1 MDAIISFFQYIQSL
15 GVSVMMPI
23 IICILALCFRV
34 KPGDAIRAGLTVGVA
49 FIGLNLV
56 IGIFGNNLGPTVQHI
71 AELYGLE
78 LSVIDVGW
86 PGVSAIAYASA
97 AGALV
102 IPLCLLTNAVMLML
116 KLTQT
121 MDVDIWNFWHY
132 ALVAAFVEILTGN
145 IVLSLIV
152 AMLNFAIVLVIADNF
167 VDGLEETNGLP
178 GISIPNAFAAA
189 FAPVAL
195 VINKVIDLI
204 PGVRDIDIDF
214 TKLQEKAGVFGEP
227 IFIGTV
233 LGALLG
239 IVAQEDF
246 ASICTL
252 AITMGAVLV
261 LIPKM
266 AALLMDGLLPI
277 SNAASDFMQEH
288 FAGRGKIYIG
298 LDSAVAIGHPVTL
311 SVSLILVPIVVFLAV
326 IIPGNKMVPFV
337 DLAVIPY
344 MFALITPMVRGNG
357 FRCLVI
363 GALVLAVG
371 LLFSTDLA
379 GLTTTMAANANI
391 ALPAGAT
398 QISSICDGSSPL
410 LWLFVKLMEL
420 GIPGIVVIF
429 AGTIALCVWNRMRI
443 VKEAAAASVEASGAE
458 GR

>member
-1 MDAIISFFQYIQSL
+1 MEAIISFFSYIQSL

-23 IICILALCFRV
+23 IIFVLALCFRV
-34 KPGDAIRAGLTVGVA
+34 KLGNAIRSGLIVGVA
-49 FIGLNLV
+49 FLGLNLV
-56 IGIFGNNLGPTVQHI
+56 IGLLGDNLGSAVQRI
-71 AELYGLE
+71 AEIYGLE
-78 LSVIDVGW
+78 LTVTDVGW

-97 AGALV
+97 AGVLI
-102 IPLCLLTNAVMLML
+102 IPLCLITNAVMLML

-132 ALVAAFVEILTGN
+132 ALVAAFVEILTG
-145 IVLSLIV
+145 SLPLALFV
-152 AMLNFAIVLVIADNF
+152 AMLNFAIVLIIADNF

-178 GISIPNAFAAA
+178 GVSIPNAFAAA
-189 FAPVAL
+189 FAPIAL
-195 VINKVIDLI
+195 LINKLLDKIPVI
-204 PGVRDIDIDF
+204 RDIDLDF
-214 TKLQEKAGVFGEP
+214 GHLQEKLGVFGEP

-233 LGALLG
+233 LGAILG
-239 IVAQEDF
+239 IASQQSFAQ
-246 ASICTL
+246 ITNL

-277 SNAASDFMQEH
+277 SEAAGEFMQKH
-288 FAGRGKIYIG
+288 FADRGKIYIG

-311 SVSLILVPIVVFLAV
+311 SVSLILVPIVVFMAV

-357 FRCLVI
+357 FRCLLI

-379 GLTTTMAANANI
+379 GLTTTMAINAGI
-391 ALPAGAT
+391 DLPAGAA

-410 LWLFVKLMEL
+410 LWVFVKLMEL
-420 GIPGIVVIF
+420 GTVGLVAITAATV
-429 AGTIALCVWNRMRI
+429 ALAIWNRRRI
-443 VKEAAAASVEASGAE
+443 VKESTSESTN
-458 GR
+458 

>member
-1 MDAIISFFQYIQSL
+1 MEAIISFFSYIQSL

-23 IICILALCFRV
+23 IIFVLALCFRV
-34 KPGDAIRAGLTVGVA
+34 KLGNAIRSGLIVGVA
-49 FIGLNLV
+49 FLGLNLV
-56 IGIFGNNLGPTVQHI
+56 IGLLGDNLGSAVQRI
-71 AELYGLE
+71 AEIYGLE
-78 LSVIDVGW
+78 LTVTDVGW

-97 AGALV
+97 AGALI
-102 IPLCLLTNAVMLML
+102 IPLCLITNAVMLML

-132 ALVAAFVEILTGN
+132 ALVAAFVEILTG
-145 IVLSLIV
+145 SLPLALFV
-152 AMLNFAIVLVIADNF
+152 AMLNFAIVLIIADNF

-178 GISIPNAFAAA
+178 GVSIPNAFAAA
-189 FAPVAL
+189 FAPIAL
-195 VINKVIDLI
+195 LINKLLDKIPVI
-204 PGVRDIDIDF
+204 RDIDLDF
-214 TKLQEKAGVFGEP
+214 GHLQEKLGVFGEP

-233 LGALLG
+233 LGAILG
-239 IVAQEDF
+239 IASQQSFAQ
-246 ASICTL
+246 ITNL

-277 SNAASDFMQEH
+277 SEAAGEFMQKH
-288 FAGRGKIYIG
+288 FADRGKIYIG

-311 SVSLILVPIVVFLAV
+311 SVSLILVPIVVFMAV

-357 FRCLVI
+357 FRCLLI

-379 GLTTTMAANANI
+379 GLTTTMAINAGI
-391 ALPAGAT
+391 DLPAGAA

-410 LWLFVKLMEL
+410 LWVFVKLMEL
-420 GIPGIVVIF
+420 GTVGLVAITAATV
-429 AGTIALCVWNRMRI
+429 ALAIWNRRRI
-443 VKEAAAASVEASGAE
+443 VKESTSESTN
-458 GR
+458 

>member
-1 MDAIISFFQYIQSL
+1 MEAIISFFSYIQSL

-23 IICILALCFRV
+23 IIFVLALCFRV
-34 KPGDAIRAGLTVGVA
+34 KLGNAIRSGLIVGVA
-49 FIGLNLV
+49 FLGLNLV
-56 IGIFGNNLGPTVQHI
+56 IGLLGDNLGSAVQRI
-71 AELYGLE
+71 AEIYGLE
-78 LSVIDVGW
+78 LTVTDVGW

-97 AGALV
+97 AGALI
-102 IPLCLLTNAVMLML
+102 IPLCLITNAVMLML

-132 ALVAAFVEILTGN
+132 ALVAAFVEILTG
-145 IVLSLIV
+145 SLPLALFV
-152 AMLNFAIVLVIADNF
+152 AMLNFAIVLIIADNF

-178 GISIPNAFAAA
+178 GVSIPNAFAAA
-189 FAPVAL
+189 FAPIAL
-195 VINKVIDLI
+195 LINKLLDKIPVI
-204 PGVRDIDIDF
+204 RDIDLDF
-214 TKLQEKAGVFGEP
+214 GHLQEKLGVFGEP

-233 LGALLG
+233 LGAILG
-239 IVAQEDF
+239 IASQQSFAQ
-246 ASICTL
+246 ITNL

-277 SNAASDFMQEH
+277 SEAAGEFMQKH
-288 FAGRGKIYIG
+288 FADRGKIYIG

-311 SVSLILVPIVVFLAV
+311 SVSLILVPIVVFMAV

-357 FRCLVI
+357 FRCLLI

-379 GLTTTMAANANI
+379 GLTTTMAINAGI
-391 ALPAGAT
+391 DLPAGAA

-410 LWLFVKLMEL
+410 LWVFVKLMEL
-420 GIPGIVVIF
+420 GIVGLVAITAATV
-429 AGTIALCVWNRMRI
+429 ALAIWNRHRI
-443 VKEAAAASVEASGAE
+443 VKESTSESAN
-458 GR
+458 

>member
-1 MDAIISFFQYIQSL
+1 MEAIISFFSYIQSL

-23 IICILALCFRV
+23 IIFVLALCFRV
-34 KPGDAIRAGLTVGVA
+34 KLGNAIRSGLIVGVA
-49 FIGLNLV
+49 FLGLNLV
-56 IGIFGNNLGPTVQHI
+56 IGLLGDNLGSAVQRI
-71 AELYGLE
+71 AEIYGLE
-78 LSVIDVGW
+78 LTVTDVGW

-97 AGALV
+97 AGALI
-102 IPLCLLTNAVMLML
+102 IPLCLITNAVMLML

-132 ALVAAFVEILTGN
+132 ALVAAFVEILTG
-145 IVLSLIV
+145 SLPLALFV
-152 AMLNFAIVLVIADNF
+152 AMLNFAIVLIIADNF
-167 VDGLEETNGLP
+167 VDGLEETNGLS
-178 GISIPNAFAAA
+178 GVSIPNAFAAA
-189 FAPVAL
+189 FAPIAL
-195 VINKVIDLI
+195 LINKLLDKIPVI
-204 PGVRDIDIDF
+204 RDIDLDF
-214 TKLQEKAGVFGEP
+214 GHLQEKLGVFGEP

-233 LGALLG
+233 LGAILG
-239 IVAQEDF
+239 IASQQSFAQ
-246 ASICTL
+246 ITNL

-277 SNAASDFMQEH
+277 SEAAGEFMQKH
-288 FAGRGKIYIG
+288 FADRGKIYIG

-311 SVSLILVPIVVFLAV
+311 SVSLILVPIVVFMAV

-357 FRCLVI
+357 FRCLLI

-379 GLTTTMAANANI
+379 GLTTTMAINAGI
-391 ALPAGAT
+391 DLPAGAA

-410 LWLFVKLMEL
+410 LWVFVKLMEL
-420 GIPGIVVIF
+420 GTVGLVAITAATV
-429 AGTIALCVWNRMRI
+429 ALAIWNRRRI
-443 VKEAAAASVEASGAE
+443 VKESTSESTN
-458 GR
+458 

>member
-1 MDAIISFFQYIQSL
+1 
-15 GVSVMMPI
+15 
-23 IICILALCFRV
+23 
-34 KPGDAIRAGLTVGVA
+34 
-49 FIGLNLV
+49 
-56 IGIFGNNLGPTVQHI
+56 
-71 AELYGLE
+71 
-78 LSVIDVGW
+78 
-86 PGVSAIAYASA
+86 
-97 AGALV
+97 
-102 IPLCLLTNAVMLML
+102 
-116 KLTQT
+116 
-121 MDVDIWNFWHY
+121 
-132 ALVAAFVEILTGN
+132 
-145 IVLSLIV
+145 
-152 AMLNFAIVLVIADNF
+152 
-167 VDGLEETNGLP
+167 
-178 GISIPNAFAAA
+178 
-189 FAPVAL
+189 
-195 VINKVIDLI
+195 
-204 PGVRDIDIDF
+204 
-214 TKLQEKAGVFGEP
+214 
-227 IFIGTV
+227 
-233 LGALLG
+233 
-239 IVAQEDF
+239 
-246 ASICTL
+246 
-252 AITMGAVLV
+252 MGAVLV

>member
-1 MDAIISFFQYIQSL
+1 MEAIISFFSYIQSL

-23 IICILALCFRV
+23 IIFVLALCFRV
-34 KPGDAIRAGLTVGVA
+34 KLGNAIRSGLIVGVA
-49 FIGLNLV
+49 FLGLNLV
-56 IGIFGNNLGPTVQHI
+56 IGLLGDNLGSAVQRI
-71 AELYGLE
+71 AEIYGLE
-78 LSVIDVGW
+78 LTVTDVGW

-97 AGALV
+97 AGALI
-102 IPLCLLTNAVMLML
+102 IPLCLITNAVMLML

-132 ALVAAFVEILTGN
+132 ALVAAFVEILTG
-145 IVLSLIV
+145 SLPLALFV
-152 AMLNFAIVLVIADNF
+152 AMLNFAIVLIIADNF

-178 GISIPNAFAAA
+178 GVSIPNAFAAA
-189 FAPVAL
+189 FAPIAL
-195 VINKVIDLI
+195 LINKLLDKIPVI
-204 PGVRDIDIDF
+204 RDIDLDF
-214 TKLQEKAGVFGEP
+214 GHLQEKLGVFGEP

-233 LGALLG
+233 LGAILG
-239 IVAQEDF
+239 IASQQSFAQ
-246 ASICTL
+246 ITNL

-277 SNAASDFMQEH
+277 SEAAGEFMQKH
-288 FAGRGKIYIG
+288 FADRGKIYIG

-311 SVSLILVPIVVFLAV
+311 SVSLILVPIVVFMAV

-357 FRCLVI
+357 FRCLLI

-379 GLTTTMAANANI
+379 GLTTTMAINAGI
-391 ALPAGAT
+391 DLPAGAA

-410 LWLFVKLMEL
+410 LWVFVKLMEL
-420 GIPGIVVIF
+420 GAVGLVAITTATV
-429 AGTIALCVWNRMRI
+429 ALAIWNRHRI
-443 VKEAAAASVEASGAE
+443 VKESTSESTN
-458 GR
+458 